1 MTVHGTARG
10 VSGLGRVLLGG
21 VLWYMLRGIR
31 PIQRHPYTEGACNR
45 IYRGDKGAREPLLSV
60 DLGGLSRGKK
70 VLKKKVEKI
79 LKKVLTILEPRGI
92 INKLTGTKENKKF

>member
-10 VSGLGRVLLGG
+10 FSGLGRVLLGG

-45 IYRGDKGAREPLLSV
+45 IYRGDKGARVPLLSV
-60 DLGGLSRGKK
+60 DLGGAVTRKKGAEEKSRKIF
-70 VLKKKVEKI
+70 EKS
-79 LKKVLTILEPRGI
+79 VDNP
-92 INKLTGTKENKKF
+92 GTPWYYK